1 MIHLFNCL
9 KPFCQRINIQYE
21 QKSTS
26 FLFYKSRYQKIECTA
41 TLWSL
46 SQRNIHLYVNLPYI
60 YFLQV
65 YMSIVPIISGV
76 VIATATEMS
85 FNMEG
90 LLSALAATFGF
101 SLQNIFSKKVCFC
114 LPFLQSIHSYMY

>member
-1 MIHLFNCL
+1 
-9 KPFCQRINIQYE
+9 
-21 QKSTS
+21 
-26 FLFYKSRYQKIECTA
+26 
-41 TLWSL
+41 
-46 SQRNIHLYVNLPYI
+46 
-60 YFLQV
+60 
-65 YMSIVPIISGV
+65 MSIVPIISGV

-101 SLQNIFSKKVCFC
+101 SLQNIFSKKVRFC